1 MLNTLVQFLTMNP
14 STYRQVMSRWPTG
27 VSVITGR
34 ASDLSPRGLVIGSFA
49 SVSLAPPL
57 VAFFVKRDSAS
68 WQDLRA
74 QNRFGVNVLSTEQ
87 VPLVGQFSKGDVRE
101 RFEGLAL
108 LRNNDAKQPPR
119 LAGCAA
125 WIEADIKQELELGD
139 HLMVVGQVRDMAC
152 GDAMQAPM
160 VFAQGRLQRPQPLN
174 HLAADHF
181 HDWESALLSLVP

>member
-1 MLNTLVQFLTMNP
+1 MLNIHVQFFAMNP

-34 ASDLSPRGLVIGSFA
+34 ASDMSPRGLVIGSFT

-74 QNRFGVNVLSTEQ
+74 QSRFGVNVLSTEQ
-87 VPLVGQFSKGDVRE
+87 GHLVGRFSKGDARQ
-101 RFEGLAL
+101 RFDGLPCLPLDVAE
-108 LRNNDAKQPPR
+108 QPPR

-125 WIEADIKQELELGD
+125 WIEADIKQEIELGD
-139 HLMVVGQVRDMAC
+139 HLMVVGQVRDMAL
-152 GDAMQAPM
+152 GDALQAPM
-160 VFAQGRLQRPQPLN
+160 VFAQGRLQRPQPLTQ
-174 HLAADHF
+174 LTADHF

>member
-1 MLNTLVQFLTMNP
+1 MLNTHVQYLTMNP

-34 ASDLSPRGLVIGSFA
+34 TSDRSPRGLVIGSFT
-49 SVSLAPPL
+49 SVSLEPPL
-57 VAFFVKRDSAS
+57 VAFFVKRESAS

-74 QNRFGVNVLSTEQ
+74 QSRFGVNVLSTEQ
-87 VPLVGQFSKGDVRE
+87 AHLVGQFSQGDVRQ

-108 LRNNDAKQPPR
+108 LPLTEIEQPPR

-125 WIEADIKQELELGD
+125 WIDAEITQELELGD
-139 HLMVVGQVRDMAC
+139 HLMVVGQVRDMAG
-152 GDAMQAPM
+152 GDASQAPM
-160 VFAQGRLQRPQPLN
+160 VFAHGRLQRPQQLN

-181 HDWESALLSLVP
+181 HDWESALLSLIP